1 MPSRFRSLVVSADD
15 DFREELVERA
25 ISLNFSVRAIH
36 LPDELPRLMRRY
48 GFDWLILDLA
58 LGESGCLQI
67 IERLAAESP
76 PPRVILVDGR
86 SEAEVRAIMADIR
99 EADSLG
105 EDMGRLITA
114 TSEISEIIREAEN
127 VLAQF
132 KAVSDH
138 GKNPSTSF

>member
-25 ISLNFSVRAIH
+25 ISLNFSVRAIR

-48 GFDWLILDLA
+48 GFEWLILDLA

-86 SEAEVRAIMADIR
+86 SEAEVRAITRMAAQNGLEVAGIASRPLSLPKLR
-99 EADSLG
+99 ELTSQSQADD
-105 EDMGRLITA
+105 EP
-114 TSEISEIIREAEN
+114 AESSN
-127 VLAQF
+127 
-132 KAVSDH
+132 
-138 GKNPSTSF
+138 G